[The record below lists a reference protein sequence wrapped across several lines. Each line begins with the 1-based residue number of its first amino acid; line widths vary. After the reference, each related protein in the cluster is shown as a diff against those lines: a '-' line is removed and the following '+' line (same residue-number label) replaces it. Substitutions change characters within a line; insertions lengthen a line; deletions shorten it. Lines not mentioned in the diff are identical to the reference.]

1 MDRFTEK
8 PRAPICPHCGR
19 PDCQGFLNSIAGASN
34 RKARRGM
41 ISQQKHGPPA
51 IRLFDQAQIAY
62 NQAINDRNTMVAE
75 GNLAE
80 VIYKAEPVHAR
91 WIDAARTL
99 SLASDR
105 VENHLSPQ
113 GRSKTL
119 NNDLY
124 RLGIRGTSLFDV
136 EQMPLPLSGPDI
148 KRVLGM
154 VRFGL
159 TDRFFLGKNAQLVGE
174 MMVTLPAL
182 DIARPKEVRIP
193 QGISPLHERLTNFF
207 DYYTGFLQQPF
218 LKEDE
223 LIHLLWAMTWGHSR
237 FYDGLGLFIPARL
250 GITPASATKLL
261 AEKEYYKFPIIG
273 ARALNQISLFIK
285 NSYRKDGLPANLA
298 DLQDYN
304 PGRDKDFSRAFLG
317 GNQEAPV
324 ASLGGVEEI
333 EDIFDNFRRFQALTR
348 GDILKTKDRQL
359 RMPNSDLS
367 IAEITV
373 STQYKN
379 SLTFLVCLANGE
391 KILLEVNG
399 INRLFGIP
407 AELLKEDPNINA
419 KLAKTVLAPFV
430 NFSKQQHPEKHQR
443 PVIKVTSAKI
453 LTPAIPKK
461 TDLVIEDDTVAEIE
475 ARPPKRKRGLSSQAS
490 QELPKPVKER
500 QQVYRVDYN
509 RTTVAQQ
516 LKLHYDHELVERFMQ
531 AIKGFEWGEKR
542 AENIYA
548 APGHVRIRVGK
559 RRIALEHLGGT
570 GYALRAIDPRNEV
583 YSKKGLSRLR
593 KSNKKK

>member
-19 PDCQGFLNSIAGASN
+19 PDCQGFLDSIAGAPN

-51 IRLFDQAQIAY
+51 IKLFDQAQIAY
-62 NQAINDRNTMVAE
+62 NQAINDRNTMVAG

-91 WIDAARTL
+91 WIDAARTF

-105 VENHLSPQ
+105 AKNHLSPQ
-113 GRSKTL
+113 GRLEALS
-119 NNDLY
+119 NDLY
-124 RLGIRGTSLFDV
+124 TLRIRGTSLSDV
-136 EQMPLPLSGPDI
+136 EQMPLPLSGPNI

-159 TDRFFLGKNAQLVGE
+159 TDRFFLGRNAQLVQE
-174 MMVTLPAL
+174 MIVTLPAL
-182 DIARPKEVRIP
+182 DIARPTEVRIP

-218 LKEDE
+218 LKDDE
-223 LIHLLWAMTWGHSR
+223 LTHLLWAMTWGHSR

-261 AEKEYYKFPIIG
+261 AEKSHYKFPIIG

-285 NSYRKDGLPANLA
+285 NSYREDGLPANFA

-304 PGRDKDFSRAFLG
+304 PRRDKDFSRAFLG
-317 GNQEAPV
+317 GNQEASV
-324 ASLGGVEEI
+324 ASLGEM
-333 EDIFDNFRRFQALTR
+333 EDIFDNFRRFQALTQ

-359 RMPNSDLS
+359 RIPNFGPS
-367 IAEITV
+367 EITV
-373 STQYKN
+373 STQYRH
-379 SLTFLVCLANGE
+379 SLAFLVRLASGE
-391 KILLEVNG
+391 NTLLEVNG

-407 AELLKEDPNINA
+407 AELLKEDPNIDA

-430 NFSKQQHPEKHQR
+430 DFSKQQHPEKHQR
-443 PVIKVTSAKI
+443 PVIKVTSTEI

-461 TDLVIEDDTVAEIE
+461 TDLVIEDDIVAEIE

-516 LKLHYDHELVERFMQ
+516 LGLHYDHELVERFMR

-559 RRIALEHLGGT
+559 RRITLEHLGGT

-583 YSKKGLSRLR
+583 YSKKGLSRL
-593 KSNKKK
+593 KK